1 VTTTFFLI
9 RHAAHSLLD
18 GTLVGRMPNV
28 HLSPAGQLQAERVAR
43 RLAREK
49 IDLVRSSPQ
58 TRALETAQPI
68 AASFNLDCEIVEAI
82 DEIDMGEWTGQT
94 FQNLASR
101 ADWQAW
107 NTKRSLSRAPRGE
120 SMKEVQTRVV
130 SHLEGTARKHL
141 DRGVAVISHADVIKA
156 ALLSCLG
163 MSLDHYDRIEIAPAS
178 ISTLVVGNWGAKLLR
193 LNEEA
198 A

>member
-1 VTTTFFLI
+1 
-9 RHAAHSLLD
+9 
-18 GTLVGRMPNV
+18 MPNV
-28 HLSPAGQLQAERVAR
+28 HLSPSGQLQAERVSR

-49 IDLVRSSPQ
+49 IDLVQSSPQ
-58 TRALETAQPI
+58 PRAIETAQPI
-68 AASFNLDCEIVEAI
+68 AASFNLACEIFGAI

-94 FQNLASR
+94 FQNLARR

-120 SMKEVQTRVV
+120 SMEEVQTRVV
-130 SHLEGTARKHL
+130 SHLEGTARKHP
-141 DRGVAVISHADVIKA
+141 DHGVALISHADVIKA
-156 ALLSCLG
+156 ALLSYLG
-163 MSLDHYDRIEIAPAS
+163 MSLDHCDRIEIAPAS
-178 ISTLVVGNWGAKLLR
+178 LSTLVVGDWGAKLLR